1 MRIFLFAFLF
11 LFTSLILR
19 AQRSNFV
26 YIQSEPA
33 RLFSLIIKGDTL
45 TSSKTGYLIL
55 SKLTDS
61 AYQIAISFK
70 EQTWP
75 TQYFTLGVFQTD
87 QGYLLKDYG
96 DKGWGL
102 LDWRSLRVQYGEKN
116 NSTSLTKPSVPAE
129 QDEFSNLLA
138 MAAGDPSLRARVEN
152 KQAEAVAKQP
162 LKNGESA
169 DTVQKAPM
177 AKEVAVVKEEIAKS
191 DSISINKDT
200 AVQIKPI
207 LNTKDTITLLQDS
220 PLITNPRC
228 SAIATQDEMDLLV
241 RSIDSVTN
249 DVKRVLLI
257 SKSLQKFCL
266 SVAQVAVLAEKF
278 TTDEGRYDFLLE
290 AWFYVSNRSQF
301 DRLFH
306 VFRNPD
312 FAVRLKEM
320 LQ

>member
-11 LFTSLILR
+11 LYTSLLLR

-116 NSTSLTKPSVPAE
+116 NSTSITQSSVPTE

-138 MAAGDPSLRARVEN
+138 MAAGDPSLRARVE
-152 KQAEAVAKQP
+152 K
-162 LKNGESA
+162 
-169 DTVQKAPM
+169 
-177 AKEVAVVKEEIAKS
+177 
-191 DSISINKDT
+191 
-200 AVQIKPI
+200 
-207 LNTKDTITLLQDS
+207 
-220 PLITNPRC
+220 
-228 SAIATQDEMDLLV
+228 
-241 RSIDSVTN
+241 
-249 DVKRVLLI
+249 
-257 SKSLQKFCL
+257 
-266 SVAQVAVLAEKF
+266 
-278 TTDEGRYDFLLE
+278 
-290 AWFYVSNRSQF
+290 
-301 DRLFH
+301 
-306 VFRNPD
+306 
-312 FAVRLKEM
+312 
-320 LQ
+320 